1 VPRLRSN
8 ILSTRPSDLKS
19 GLAGEGLFSAII
31 YQLTSPR
38 LMEIMSPAAEGAM
51 VTLWKNPSFTHWPRL
66 VASC

>member
-1 VPRLRSN
+1 
-8 ILSTRPSDLKS
+8 
-19 GLAGEGLFSAII
+19 
-31 YQLTSPR
+31 LTSPR